1 MAARDTEAAVRV
13 GGELDNTQSVHLQS
27 PLPPH
32 TSGDGGI
39 VGIPIYKV
47 KKNTLPCTYLSFLAM
62 PDARDTLW
70 MIWIFS
76 VVRSFGSDQL
86 WNWIGHQRFFVKFLA
101 PKVFIMSTLLGITA
115 E

>member
-27 PLPPH
+27 HPPPH

-47 KKNTLPCTYLSFLAM
+47 KKKTLSCTYLSFLAM

-70 MIWIFS
+70 MI
-76 VVRSFGSDQL
+76 
-86 WNWIGHQRFFVKFLA
+86 
-101 PKVFIMSTLLGITA
+101 
-115 E
+115 